1 MTPSGV
7 HVNKP
12 LVGLI
17 VGISILVIVG
27 YKYSDQLRGAVTRSD
42 MAEPIKKAQKAQTE
56 LAKDSAEYDK
66 IPVKEDKL
74 KIQVDKKDVT
84 VFYRQ
89 AEPEVCS
96 LDVLFLHGQNFKSET
111 WVTEPMWSL
120 QILSKL
126 GYNVVAIDLPG
137 YGNSPPAD
145 VDPANYLE
153 EVIKGLK
160 LKKPVIISPSMS
172 GSFSLP
178 YLFKDPGKVLE
189 RARGFVPVAPVGTN
203 TYTKEQC
210 EALKLPTLIIYGD
223 KDKSLGPTSAE
234 KLRNIPDS
242 QVLIYKDSGH
252 PAYLSR
258 PEDFH
263 KDLHKFFLS
272 ILNSET

>member
-27 YKYSDQLRGAVTRSD
+27 YKYSDQLRGAVTRTD
-42 MAEPIKKAQKAQTE
+42 MAEPVKTAKTE

-74 KIQVDKKDVT
+74 KIQVDNKDVT

-96 LDVLFLHGQNFKSET
+96 LDVLFLHGHAFKSET
-111 WVTEPMWSL
+111 WVTKPMWSL

-137 YGNSPPAD
+137 YGNSPDASG

-178 YLFKDPGKVLE
+178 YIFKDPGKVLE
-189 RARGFVPVAPVGTN
+189 RARGFVPVAPVGTDK
-203 TYTKEQC
+203 YTKEQY

-223 KDKSLGPTSAE
+223 KDKSLGPTSAK
-234 KLRNIPDS
+234 KLQLIPDS
-242 QVLIYKDSGH
+242 RVLIYEDSNH
-252 PAYLSR
+252 PAYLNR

-263 KDLHKFFLS
+263 NDLHKFFQS